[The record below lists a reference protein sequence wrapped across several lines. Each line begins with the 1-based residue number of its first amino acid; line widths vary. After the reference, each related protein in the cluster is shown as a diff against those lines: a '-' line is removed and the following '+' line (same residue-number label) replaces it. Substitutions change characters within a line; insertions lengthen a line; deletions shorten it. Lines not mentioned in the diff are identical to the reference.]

1 MPKQNIPY
9 PSLDTPSVLVD
20 LDKLEA
26 NIKEAQRL
34 ATAAGVKLRPHSK
47 SHECAEIVR
56 MQIKEGAIGVSS
68 AKLEEAERMAD
79 EGFQDIQVVHPF
91 YGDHKIERLKKLI
104 TRPNLKLTCTVD
116 MVEHAESLS
125 RVGQAIGKKIPVLLK
140 IDTGVKRFGVLPGEP
155 ALKRAKEI
163 CQMPGIE
170 LTGIM
175 SHESTHGERTKEG
188 VDRVCREVPAL
199 MAATARL
206 LRNNGIKIEHVELG
220 STPSLR
226 NVPALKD
233 YPEIT
238 EIHPGMYVFGDI
250 MYLNN
255 FATTEAQCSLT
266 VLTTVIGVSD
276 TPPPR
281 AIIDGGGK
289 TFTPDVLFHLR
300 NEPGYLCEGRP
311 RFGIVKGRPD
321 LWFGRLPAENGILY
335 YTDPGKKADL
345 GERLEVI
352 PNNASM
358 VVSVH
363 DRIYGVR
370 NGEVEKV
377 LPITGRGQGN

>member
-34 ATAAGVKLRPHSK
+34 ANAAGVKLRPHSK

-321 LWFGRLPAENGILY
+321 LTCGLADCLPKTAFFITRTPGRRRTSASAWKLYPTMPAWSFPS
-335 YTDPGKKADL
+335 T
-345 GERLEVI
+345 
-352 PNNASM
+352 
-358 VVSVH
+358 
-363 DRIYGVR
+363 
-370 NGEVEKV
+370 
-377 LPITGRGQGN
+377 TGYME